1 MLYIIDDVL
10 SLALQEFTLHWK
22 EKPRLELLRQ
32 LAPSPVL
39 SISQNLRPFS
49 CLLLVGASGLTSP
62 QRMSKAQRDCSLSW
76 LRFLSGER
84 EYTFSLGSGME
95 SGRVFLPQR
104 ESLWSPLS
112 CSASLEMRSAGSAN
126 HFPARSCASWASPAS
141 LTLFLLVPLLTP
153 I

>member
-1 MLYIIDDVL
+1 ML
-10 SLALQEFTLHWK
+10 SLALQEFTLQWK

-32 LAPSPVL
+32 LAPSFVL

-84 EYTFSLGSGME
+84 EYTFSLGNGME
-95 SGRVFLPQR
+95 SGRVFLSQR
-104 ESLWSPLS
+104 DNGPHCPAVLHWRCVQQDQPITSQHGPAPPGPVPPLWHCFSLCHCWHLF
-112 CSASLEMRSAGSAN
+112 RSVNVAD
-126 HFPARSCASWASPAS
+126 
-141 LTLFLLVPLLTP
+141 
-153 I
+153 